1 MKHHKKLSLV
11 LIFTLSFLAVGSSR
25 LLTQE
30 NPGGVRQAEGNNSLS
45 QSNSPGHSGFNVWH
59 HLQSHHSDSYNQLVE
74 NFNRAIDDVQTLDE
88 NDTSNQLVSLTENNN
103 PGIIHRKPDDNQDEF
118 LMVTWAQK
126 RYYESWTEG
135 ETPLKLERTVWV
147 TAKPEVY
154 NFCNVTAGIG
164 SHLDLSRK
172 MMLDLRLTQY
182 LGLKPD
188 PASLDKS
195 KDAFVEIWVK
205 AEHIKRPCSDGRID
219 QNNCQM
225 EPAKIQGVMQNL
237 RVSQT
242 EYPFTGLGYAYDW
255 GKPSPVGP
263 SEFVIEASQE
273 NPVEVK
279 VSLVKNTEDYCNNQV
294 LPNP

>member
-1 MKHHKKLSLV
+1 MKKYKKPSLV

-30 NPGGVRQAEGNNSLS
+30 NPRGISQAAGAHSLS
-45 QSNSPGHSGFNVWH
+45 QSNSTGHSGFNVWH
-59 HLQSHHSDSYNQLVE
+59 YLQTHKSDSYNHFLETFKEAVDE
-74 NFNRAIDDVQTLDE
+74 VQTLDE
-88 NDTSNQLVSLTENNN
+88 NDTSNQILSLTETNNQ
-103 PGIIHRKPDDNQDEF
+103 GIIHRKTEDNQSEF
-118 LMVTWAQK
+118 LMVTWTNQ
-126 RYYESWTEG
+126 RFYESWTGG
-135 ETPLKLERTVWV
+135 ETPVKLERTVWV

-154 NFCNVTAGIG
+154 NFCKVTAGVG
-164 SHLDLSRK
+164 NHLNLSRK

-188 PASLDKS
+188 PTSLDKS

-205 AEHIKRPCSDGRID
+205 AEDIKRPCSDGRID

-225 EPAKIQGVMQNL
+225 EPLKIQEVMQDL

-273 NPVEVK
+273 QPVEVK

>member
-1 MKHHKKLSLV
+1 MKNHKKLSLG
-11 LIFTLSFLAVGSSR
+11 LIFTLSFLGVGSSR

-30 NPGGVRQAEGNNSLS
+30 NIGGISQAAGDHSLS
-45 QSNSPGHSGFNVWH
+45 QSNSTGHSEFNVWH
-59 HLQSHHSDSYNQLVE
+59 HLQSDKSPSYNYLTE
-74 NFNRAIDDVQTLDE
+74 SFKRAVDDVQTLDE
-88 NDTSNQLVSLTENNN
+88 NDPTPQLLSLTENNN
-103 PGIIHRKPDDNQDEF
+103 QGIFHRKTDDNQTEF
-118 LMVTWAQK
+118 LMVTWTNQ
-126 RYYESWTEG
+126 RYYESWTGG
-135 ETPLKLERTVWV
+135 EIPLQLERTVWV

-164 SHLDLSRK
+164 NHLNLNRK

-188 PASLDKS
+188 PTSLDKS

-205 AEHIKRPCSDGRID
+205 AEHIKRPCSDRSID

-225 EPAKIQGVMQNL
+225 ELSKIQEVMQDL

-263 SEFVIEASQE
+263 SEFVIEASKE

-279 VSLVKNTEDYCNNQV
+279 VALVKNTEDYCNNQV